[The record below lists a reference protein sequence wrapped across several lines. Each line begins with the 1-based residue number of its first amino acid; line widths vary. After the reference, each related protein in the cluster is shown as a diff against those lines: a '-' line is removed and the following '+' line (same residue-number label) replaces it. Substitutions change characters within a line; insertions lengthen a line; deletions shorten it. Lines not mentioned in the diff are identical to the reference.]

1 MCTYGTC
8 LRHVV
13 DVSWTCPATG
23 TTCTLRCCVGAA
35 RKTLNPTPA
44 SYREG
49 SGKAQGRLWEGS
61 GKAPSPPRPRGAT
74 CGWRTAAR
82 RTAPDACTR
91 LRGRS
96 ACARSRRSLG
106 RRRRPPSPRRG
117 AATCRPARAVSCS
130 EQRVSTRG
138 ANALDTAEY
147 GRMQRSPRP
156 LERWS
161 ECLRVRLP
169 LLGVRDMG
177 RYGGRY
183 GEISRF

>member
-138 ANALDTAEY
+138 ANALDQRNTAECS
-147 GRMQRSPRP
+147 GV
-156 LERWS
+156 
-161 ECLRVRLP
+161 RVLSSAGWETRARLP
-169 LLGVRDMG
+169 LLVAQAMPPLM
-177 RYGGRY
+177 
-183 GEISRF
+183 